1 MGTDKNIKLHI
12 VTDIKAEKQ
21 NTTQHTMFRL
31 AQRSSVLGASLR
43 QLVSKRSN
51 SSVAVTDAFTRA
63 EKAVV
68 FNLGGA
74 VVPSMMPVIKE
85 YSMQNTVPLD
95 DVARKVLSEGDAATM
110 EAIGPMLGSRHGSR
124 KENYADLVSAIES
137 IQGEGWK
144 CVLVNDSRGHTSIPV
159 DTSIFDQVIRHV
171 DNCADTLQQA
181 ADLGLTTVNVGD
193 LRTALVELEGH
204 LGVPLKQFVAG
215 LTWNWYEADNN
226 PYKTGSGWYYFI
238 LLCVFVKGFQIF
250 TTKILELDNTH
261 HTAHPDE

>member
-74 VVPSMMPVIKE
+74 VVPSMLPVIKE
-85 YSMQNTVPLD
+85 YSMKNMQPLD
-95 DVARKVLSEGDAATM
+95 DVTRKVLTEGDTTTM
-110 EAIGPMLGSRHGSR
+110 ESIGPMLGSRHGSR
-124 KENYADLVSAIES
+124 KENYTDLLLAVES
-137 IQGEGWK
+137 IKAEGWK
-144 CVLVNDSRGHTSIPV
+144 CILV
-159 DTSIFDQVIRHV
+159 
-171 DNCADTLQQA
+171 
-181 ADLGLTTVNVGD
+181 
-193 LRTALVELEGH
+193 
-204 LGVPLKQFVAG
+204 
-215 LTWNWYEADNN
+215 
-226 PYKTGSGWYYFI
+226 
-238 LLCVFVKGFQIF
+238 
-250 TTKILELDNTH
+250 
-261 HTAHPDE
+261 